1 MPFKVNDHNIRDQKI
16 WWLGRRSPKKH
27 EIQTLRFLQYAIE
40 AFIMQCIVALLL
52 RAIHSIE
59 PACKISDA
67 IISQLD
73 FLGCFQKRKLTDAVF
88 PPKRP
93 SRSSVQRCPCV
104 ISRYNILNHSA
115 VLNVKVALVY
125 WIDLFVARCDRLVR
139 RLEVSRLILSDKWGN

>member
-1 MPFKVNDHNIRDQKI
+1 MVGSKVAQKTRDPDLAFFAI
-16 WWLGRRSPKKH
+16 CNRGVHHAVHRC
-27 EIQTLRFLQYAIE
+27 TLTS
-40 AFIMQCIVALLL
+40 C
-52 RAIHSIE
+52 HSIE
-59 PACKISDA
+59 PAACKISDA

-73 FLGCFQKRKLTDAVF
+73 FLGFFQKRKLTDAVF

-139 RLEVSRLILSDKWGN
+139 RLEVSRLILSDKWGK